1 MVDRILAVWAWDRW
15 FFSQYQHKPGVT
27 SYMPC
32 KPSTVVGGDR
42 RITGSTGHLPSTNF
56 SEITPLPHTLKK

>member
-1 MVDRILAVWAWDRW
+1 MLCELEVWDPFPRTSIT
-15 FFSQYQHKPGVT
+15 SQEW
-27 SYMPC
+27 PC

-56 SEITPLPHTLKK
+56 SEITPTSYIKKVIFRST